1 MAGIVVIFDFDSTII
16 ECDSDNWVLDET
28 GLTEK
33 FYQLLPSMAWNP
45 LMDRMMKELHSQG
58 KTIQDIVEILNTT
71 PMHPCIVPAIKAA
84 YSLGCD
90 LKIVS
95 DANIFFIETI
105 LKHHGVWNCFS
116 EVIANPSLVNEGSLN
131 ICPYHD
137 YLKSS
142 HGCNLCPPNMC
153 KGLVIERIQNSLAT
167 AGKKKI
173 IYLGDGNGDFCP
185 SLRLKDSDYLMPRTE
200 FPLSDLVSKNS
211 NKIKAE
217 VHGWKDGKELE
228 HVLLHVINKAIGEG
242 ININNSPQ
250 TVSVECKLGPI
261 PIETHQPLPKAL
273 SVPH

>member
-28 GLTEK
+28 DLTQK
-33 FYQLLPSMAWNP
+33 FYKLLPSMAWNP
-45 LMDRMMKELHSQG
+45 LMDRMMNELHSQG
-58 KTIQDIVEILNTT
+58 KTIEEIVEILNRT
-71 PMHPCIVPAIKAA
+71 PMHPRIVHAIEEA

-116 EVIANPSLVNEGSLN
+116 EVITNPSHVNEGRLS
-131 ICPYHD
+131 IFPYHD

-153 KGLVIERIQNSLAT
+153 KGLVIERIQSSLAA
-167 AGKKKI
+167 AGKKKL
-173 IYLGDGNGDFCP
+173 IYLGDGKGDFCP
-185 SLRLKDSDYLMPRTE
+185 SLKLKDRDYLMPRIE
-200 FPLSDLVSKNS
+200 FPLRDLVSKNS

-217 VHGWKDGKELE
+217 VHGWNDGQELE
-228 HVLLHVINKAIGEG
+228 QVLLHIINKANGDQG
-242 ININNSPQ
+242 ININNSTP
-250 TVSVECKLGPI
+250 TISADCKLGSA
-261 PIETHQPLPKAL
+261 HQPLLKSLP
-273 SVPH
+273 VPQ